1 MTDNISSEDQHK
13 PSLSW
18 SLSTWLEYL
27 QGIHSKSIDMGL
39 SRSQQIYARLKLDF
53 SNSTVITVAG
63 TNGKGTTCRMIEMGL
78 LIQQQSVAVY
88 SSPHIIDYTERVR
101 INGQM
106 LSEQAHVNAFMQ
118 VERARGDVSLTYF
131 EFATLAG
138 LVLIANHQ
146 PNFVVLEVGL
156 GGRLDAVNI
165 VDPNI
170 AVITSIALD
179 HQDYLGDTRELIAT
193 EKSGIM
199 RDNIPVVIGEPDPPI
214 TLFTAVEKRQAQ
226 PYWQGK
232 EFGYKD
238 CETNWCWYNGDNQF
252 SDLTLPLIPMQN
264 ASTAL
269 QVLSVLGHLPSNQ
282 DKLKELID
290 QSTLPGRFEVISHNP
305 KIVLDVAHNPQA
317 TELLASRIERLEYQQ
332 LHLVVAMLE
341 DKDIAGSLLPLV
353 SMNANWYV
361 ASLNVPRGAKSKQL
375 KTVLTDSQKVVEF
388 ESVSDA
394 LHEAK
399 KNAKHDDLI
408 IVFGSFFTVS
418 EVIQAS

>member
-238 CETNWCWYNGDNQF
+238 CETNWCWYNADNQF

-317 TELLASRIERLEYQQ
+317 TELLASRIERLKYQQ